1 MPCRPE
7 HARAL
12 RPNASAVRRRG
23 GRCRGAERAGRRP
36 TAGLAAQAG
45 RGCASPKLLLAGAS
59 ASTAGAAGAHG
70 TWVRLRAS
78 PSRGSGASAQ
88 REAPM
93 RASPRFGVTRFGA
106 PSLQPQAWGP
116 HRCAPTRRPCAARAA
131 CWTSCA
137 ARWSG
142 RWRGCGARVRRTCRP
157 PRPCTRPRCSPSPA
171 GCCRRAR
178 GPCWEG
184 NDQGLCWQSLIRR
197 ASRMMRCECMYAFTS
212 DASTGCC
219 WQRARRMMTRPPRC
233 TTAARS
239 GRSATSTGL
248 RTEPIGYP

>member
-93 RASPRFGVTRFGA
+93 RASPRFGGHQV
-106 PSLQPQAWGP
+106 WGP
-116 HRCAPTRRPCAARAA
+116 EFAAPGLGSAQVRADPAAVRGARCVLDKLRRALERPLARLRRSRSPDLPAAAAVYQHALLAFARRLLQARA
-131 CWTSCA
+131 
-137 ARWSG
+137 
-142 RWRGCGARVRRTCRP
+142 RP
-157 PRPCTRPRCSPSPA
+157 MLGGQRPGPMLAEPHQTREPH
-171 GCCRRAR
+171 
-178 GPCWEG
+178 
-184 NDQGLCWQSLIRR
+184 
-197 ASRMMRCECMYAFTS
+197 
-212 DASTGCC
+212 DA
-219 WQRARRMMTRPPRC
+219 
-233 TTAARS
+233 
-239 GRSATSTGL
+239 L
-248 RTEPIGYP
+248 

>member
-1 MPCRPE
+1 MP
-7 HARAL
+7 AR
-12 RPNASAVRRRG
+12 
-23 GRCRGAERAGRRP
+23 
-36 TAGLAAQAG
+36 
-45 RGCASPKLLLAGAS
+45 CA
-59 ASTAGAAGAHG
+59 AGAAAAAGRSGRAAAPRLGSRRKQDAAAPAQSCFWPAPARAQLGLRGAHG
-70 TWVRLRAS
+70 AWVRLRAS

-239 GRSATSTGL
+239 ARHEHGL
-248 RTEPIGYP
+248 AH